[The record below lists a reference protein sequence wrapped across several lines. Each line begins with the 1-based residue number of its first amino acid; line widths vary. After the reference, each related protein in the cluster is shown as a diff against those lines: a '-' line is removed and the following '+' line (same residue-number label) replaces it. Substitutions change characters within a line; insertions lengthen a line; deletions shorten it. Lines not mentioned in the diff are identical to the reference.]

1 MIENKKIAAVS
12 AVLAYIKEEEDAVSA
27 LAMQRERAQRISSCR
42 MPSPMSIWG
51 VTGRQAQM
59 QFRNLMQA
67 KAFHGLRR

>member
-1 MIENKKIAAVS
+1 MNEKKVAAAA

-27 LAMQRERAQRISSCR
+27 LAMQRERSQRISSCR
-42 MPSPMSIWG
+42 MQSPVSIWG